1 MGKQHKPGEDHPEII
16 PIPSVLPET
25 IPPEINPDEE
35 EQPIVS
41 PDKTEIQPIQQPEIK
56 PVSRACRFMINS
68 RPVYNA
74 L

>member
-1 MGKQHKPGEDHPEII
+1 MGKQHKPGEDHPEIV
-16 PIPSVLPET
+16 PIPSVQPEK

-35 EQPIVS
+35 EQPVIS
-41 PDKTEIQPIQQPEIK
+41 PDKTEIEPIQQPEIK
-56 PVSRACRFMINS
+56 PVSRACGFMIKK